1 MRLAGARRK
10 LRRKGEASMRR
21 PIVSSVSAVAV
32 AGGMAAAALAL
43 PGVSTVAVGAGSGPR
58 IVQIEAF
65 AAPGGSLLAHAE
77 VLRGSARPPT
87 AWFTVAGVRK
97 KARREALDGGEGP
110 RYRVNYSVRFAP
122 SGQPL
127 RVGDT
132 VRVTLRA
139 CTTAC
144 TTLTRRVRVESW
156 DDR

>member
-1 MRLAGARRK
+1 MRGLV
-10 LRRKGEASMRR
+10 
-21 PIVSSVSAVAV
+21 VSSISAVAL
-32 AGGMAAAALAL
+32 AGGMAAAALSV
-43 PGVSTVAVGAGSGPR
+43 PGVPLAAARAGSGPR

-65 AAPGGSLLAHAE
+65 AAPGGKLLAHAE
-77 VLRGSARPPT
+77 VLRGSARPPA
-87 AWFTVAGVRK
+87 AWFTVSGVTK
-97 KARREALDGGEGP
+97 KARREALDGSEGP
-110 RYRVNYSVRFAP
+110 RYRVDYSARFAP
-122 SGQPL
+122 SAQPF

>member
-1 MRLAGARRK
+1 
-10 LRRKGEASMRR
+10 MRR
-21 PIVSSVSAVAV
+21 LIVSSVSAVAL
-32 AGGMAAAALAL
+32 AGGMASVASSV
-43 PGVSTVAVGAGSGPR
+43 PGVPVAARAGSGPR

-65 AAPGGSLLAHAE
+65 AAPGGSFLAHAE

-87 AWFTVAGVRK
+87 AWFTVAGVKK
-97 KARREALDGGEGP
+97 KARREALDGSEGP
-110 RYRVNYSVRFAP
+110 RYRVDYSARFAP

-144 TTLTRRVRVESW
+144 STLTRRVRVESW